1 MSPLDKND
9 KNKEKNSMSK
19 TLVAYFSA
27 SGVTAGKAK
36 KLADKL
42 GADLCEIRPVKE
54 YSNADLN
61 WLNKHSRS
69 TVEMNDPESRP
80 EIQALDHDISGYE
93 EIHIGFPIWW
103 YTAPHIIN
111 TFLESADFTGKK
123 IHLFATSGGSGIDR
137 AVKDLSAQY
146 PELDIEDGKMLR

>member
-54 YSNADLN
+54 YSNADLD

-80 EIQALDHDISGYE
+80 
-93 EIHIGFPIWW
+93 
-103 YTAPHIIN
+103 
-111 TFLESADFTGKK
+111 
-123 IHLFATSGGSGIDR
+123 
-137 AVKDLSAQY
+137 
-146 PELDIEDGKMLR
+146 